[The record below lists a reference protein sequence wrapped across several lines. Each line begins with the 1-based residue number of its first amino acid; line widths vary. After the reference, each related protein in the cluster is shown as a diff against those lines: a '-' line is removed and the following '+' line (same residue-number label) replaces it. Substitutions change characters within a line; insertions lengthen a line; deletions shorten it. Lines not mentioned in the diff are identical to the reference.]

1 MAYTK
6 KNLLVLLFITAFL
19 MTGCNFSQEVD
30 MEEWIIPYREMVNEI
45 NQDNG
50 WTLSII
56 DEERFYDT
64 YKNYTLSEAKE
75 AIVKSYLESQNE
87 ENVVSETRPPSS
99 SDFVEST
106 YYSWDTVNRP

>member
-1 MAYTK
+1 MAHTK
-6 KNLLVLLFITAFL
+6 KNLICSLLITVFL
-19 MTGCNFSQEVD
+19 ITGCNVNQAVD
-30 MEEWIIPYREMVNEI
+30 IDKWIIPYREMVNEI
-45 NQDNG
+45 NQENG

>member
-45 NQDNG
+45 NQENG
-50 WTLSII
+50 WPLPEFSWKS
-56 DEERFYDT
+56 ERRKRDDRNKT
-64 YKNYTLSEAKE
+64 AKQ
-75 AIVKSYLESQNE
+75 L
-87 ENVVSETRPPSS
+87 
-99 SDFVEST
+99 
-106 YYSWDTVNRP
+106 